1 MKPTKYG
8 ISIDDL
14 PEGALGMPEVIFE
27 DNIDFEEVFNAIKGE
42 EADYAS
48 SYERGSEQRN

>member
-48 SYERGSEQRN
+48 SDAGCKQPSD

>member
-42 EADYAS
+42 EANYAGT
-48 SYERGSEQRN
+48 YETGSEQRD